1 MKCWTTSEA
10 TAEKEIIFKLHH
22 SSYRWTSCQFPTHPH
37 MDFRVCKRL
46 HKLVRQDLCLYAYKH
61 KIMRMQSKW
70 KMWMRER
77 ERERWKPRSAQKWIT
92 LFVLSGANRPCC
104 FCTQKH
110 KKTHKSMHKS
120 IVLFPLRRAIN
131 TELWMVFFYV
141 IGLGF
146 RLRNV
151 YGMKQARQVFIFH

>member
-1 MKCWTTSEA
+1 MKCWTISDA
-10 TAEKEIIFKLHH
+10 TEEKEIIFKLHH

-37 MDFRVCKRL
+37 MDFHVCKRL
-46 HKLVRQDLCLYAYKH
+46 HKSVRQDLCLYAYK
-61 KIMRMQSKW
+61 QNNADA
-70 KMWMRER
+70 EQVENVNEG

-110 KKTHKSMHKS
+110 KKAHKSMHKS
-120 IVLFPLRRAIN
+120 IVLFPLRHAIN
-131 TELWMVFFYV
+131 TELWMVFFYI